1 MKFIFDSREKDN
13 GHIKRWFDRKG
24 LEYEVR
30 KLDVGDYMMEGKPG
44 LVIDRKKSLDELATN
59 LLNRSDRARFWRE
72 VRRAREQ
79 GIRLIVLCEHGHG
92 IQNIHAVKNWK
103 SDYSRVTGHS
113 LMNEM
118 FRVHISYGVE
128 FLFTDRRHMAK
139 RILELLTEETTCET
153 LTESLTR

>member
-13 GHIKRWFDRKG
+13 AHIKRWFDRKG
-24 LEYEVR
+24 LAYEVR
-30 KLDVGDYMMEGKPG
+30 KLDVGDYMMEGHPEF
-44 LVIDRKKSLDELATN
+44 VIDRKKSLDELATN

-92 IQNIHAVKNWK
+92 IQSIQDVKNWH
-103 SDYSRVTGHS
+103 SEYSRVTGKA
-113 LMNEM
+113 LMDEI
-118 FRVHISYGVE
+118 FRVHVSYGVQ

-139 RILELLTEETTCET
+139 RIYELLTGEENDKP
-153 LTESLTR
+153 

>member
-24 LEYEVR
+24 LAYEVR
-30 KLDVGDYMMEGKPG
+30 KLEVGDYMIEGRPEF
-44 LVIDRKKSLDELATN
+44 VIDRKKSLDELATN

-92 IQNIHAVKNWK
+92 IQSIQDVKNWH
-103 SDYSRVTGHS
+103 SEYSRVTGKA
-113 LMNEM
+113 LMDEI
-118 FRVHISYGVE
+118 FRVHISYGIQ

-139 RILELLTEETTCET
+139 RIYELLTGDENDKP
-153 LTESLTR
+153 